1 MGERKTFLDRAL
13 GNYKVAEL
21 TLQTMSNDDVCLDI
35 CAYHLQQTIE
45 LVLKYILE
53 LNGIEYPKTHKIEQ
67 LIQIAAD
74 NDVDLF
80 LTEYIDDHSEMLSS
94 WEAESRYKSSF
105 SVELRKLNKA
115 IKEIGVYLD
124 IVQKNLNSNEE
135 SLNTLNL
142 F

>member
-80 LTEYIDDHSEMLSS
+80 LTEYIDDHQCLV
-94 WEAESRYKSSF
+94 AGKQ
-105 SVELRKLNKA
+105 N
-115 IKEIGVYLD
+115 LD
-124 IVQKNLNSNEE
+124 INLVF
-135 SLNTLNL
+135 L
-142 F
+142 